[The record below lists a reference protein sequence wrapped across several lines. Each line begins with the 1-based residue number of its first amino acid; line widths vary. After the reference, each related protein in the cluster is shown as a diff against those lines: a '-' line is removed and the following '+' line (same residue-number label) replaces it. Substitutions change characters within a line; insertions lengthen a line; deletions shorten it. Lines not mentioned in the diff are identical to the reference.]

1 MSKIKH
7 LYWRAGFGLSP
18 QEWEER
24 KNWPVTKAVDQLFK
38 EAKAA
43 GPLQALHVSSVT
55 SKPTKEQRKM
65 ERKYVGR
72 QNTAWLMRMANPNES
87 AFMERMSLFWHGH
100 FACSSKISKLAFNQI
115 NAIREHALGNFRDLV
130 LAVAKDPSM
139 IRYLNNQQNKKN
151 KPNEN
156 FARELMELFTIGRGH
171 YTEQDIKEAARAFTG
186 WSSNLSG
193 SFVFRRRQHD
203 FGVKTFMGRT
213 GKFDGDEIID
223 IILEQ
228 RATAQFICTKI
239 YRYFVN
245 EKVDTKIVNQLAD
258 QFYKSDY
265 NIEAL
270 MRNIFTSDWFYD
282 KKNIGIKIK
291 SPVDLLAGMSRGLNV
306 QYDNEQALIFAQ
318 KALGQVLFNPPNVAG
333 WAEGKAWIDNSTM
346 MLRLNL
352 ITYLLYASDVDFRTK
367 SDLKA
372 SSRNKAMRKLEARV
386 NLAPLQQ
393 ILSTNDQERT
403 IEELS
408 DFLLQR
414 DPAVDKKLIQQ
425 YAQSGTGQDFMK
437 MAIARITSLPEYQL
451 C

>member
-24 KNWPVTKAVDQLFK
+24 KNWRITKAVDQLFK

-43 GPLQALHVSSVT
+43 GPLQALNVSSVT

-65 ERKYVGR
+65 ERKRVGR
-72 QNTAWLMRMANPNES
+72 QNTAWLVRMANPNES
-87 AFMERMSLFWHGH
+87 ALMERMSLFWHGH
-100 FACSSKISKLAFNQI
+100 FACSSKLSKLAFNQI
-115 NAIREHALGNFRDLV
+115 NAIRDHALGNFRDLV

-156 FARELMELFTIGRGH
+156 FARELMELFTIGRGN

-186 WSSNLSG
+186 WSSNLG
-193 SFVFRRRQHD
+193 GKFVFRRRQHD
-203 FGVKTFMGRT
+203 FGSKTFMGKT

-245 EKVDTKIVNQLAD
+245 EKVDTRIVNRLAD

-270 MRNIFTSDWFYD
+270 MRSIFTSDWFYD

-291 SPVDLLAGMSRGLNV
+291 SPVDLVAGMSRGLNV

-333 WAEGKAWIDNSTM
+333 WAGGKAWIDNSTM

-352 ITYLLYASDVDFRTK
+352 VTYLLYASDVDFRTK

-372 SSRNKAMRKLEARV
+372 SSRNKAMRKLEASV

-393 ILSTNDQERT
+393 ILSTNDKERT

-425 YAQSGTGQDFMK
+425 YAQSGTDQNFIK

>member
-24 KNWPVTKAVDQLFK
+24 KNWRITKAVDQLFK

-43 GPLQALHVSSVT
+43 GPLQALNVSSVT

-65 ERKYVGR
+65 ERKRVGR
-72 QNTAWLMRMANPNES
+72 QNTAWLVRMANPNES
-87 AFMERMSLFWHGH
+87 ALMERMSLFWHGH
-100 FACSSKISKLAFNQI
+100 FACSSKLSKLAFNQI

-156 FARELMELFTIGRGH
+156 FARELMELFTIGRGN

-186 WSSNLSG
+186 WSSNLG
-193 SFVFRRRQHD
+193 GKFVFRRRQHD
-203 FGVKTFMGRT
+203 FGSKTFMGKT

-245 EKVDTKIVNQLAD
+245 EKVDTRIVNRLAD

-270 MRNIFTSDWFYD
+270 MRSIFTSDWFYD

-291 SPVDLLAGMSRGLNV
+291 SPVDLVVGMSRGLNI

-333 WAEGKAWIDNSTM
+333 WAGGKAWIDNSTM

-352 ITYLLYASDVDFRTK
+352 VTYLLYASDVDFRTK

-372 SSRNKAMRKLEARV
+372 SSRNKAMRKLEANV
-386 NLAPLQQ
+386 NLVPLQQ
-393 ILSTNDQERT
+393 MLSTNDKERT

-425 YAQSGTGQDFMK
+425 YAQSGTDQDFIK

>member
-24 KNWPVTKAVDQLFK
+24 KNWSIAKTVDQLFR

-43 GPLQALHVSSVT
+43 GPLQALNVSSLT
-55 SKPTKEQRKM
+55 KKPTKEQKKM

-72 QNTAWLMRMANPNES
+72 QNTACLVRMANPNES

-100 FACSSKISKLAFNQI
+100 FACSSKLSKLAFNQI
-115 NAIREHALGNFRDLV
+115 NTIRKHALGNFRDLV

-193 SFVFRRRQHD
+193 TFIFRHRQHD
-203 FGVKTFMGRT
+203 FGTKTFMGRT

-228 RATAQFICTKI
+228 RETAQFICTKV

-245 EKVDTKIVNQLAD
+245 EIVDTRIVDQLAT
-258 QFYKSDY
+258 QFYQSDY

-270 MRNIFTSDWFYD
+270 MRSIFTSDWFYD
-282 KKNIGIKIK
+282 KKNIGTKIK
-291 SPVDLLAGMSRGLNV
+291 SPVDLVAGISRSLNIR
-306 QYDNEQALIFAQ
+306 YDNEQALIFIQ
-318 KALGQVLFNPPNVAG
+318 KALGQILFNPPNVAG
-333 WAEGKAWIDNSTM
+333 WIGGKAWIDNATM

-352 ITYLLYASDVDFRTK
+352 VNYLLYASDVDFRTK
-367 SDLKA
+367 SNLKA
-372 SSRNKAMRKLEARV
+372 SARNKAMRKLEARV

-393 ILSTNDQERT
+393 ILSTNNQERT

-425 YAQSGTGQDFMK
+425 YAQSGTGQDFIK